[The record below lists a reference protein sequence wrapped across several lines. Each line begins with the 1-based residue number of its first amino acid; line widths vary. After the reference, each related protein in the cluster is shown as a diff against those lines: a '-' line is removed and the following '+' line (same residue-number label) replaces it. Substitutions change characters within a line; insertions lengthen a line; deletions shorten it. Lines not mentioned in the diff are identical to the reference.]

1 MNYQILF
8 AASEAYPLI
17 KTGGLGDV
25 AGSLPR
31 ALQNSGDDIRLVLPA
46 YRQVL
51 DRLNSVRTLSQTTI
65 YGQSVRLLQTNLPGT
80 RVKVWLVDCPA
91 YFDRPGNPYLDEAGI
106 PWPDNAQRFAL
117 FCQAI
122 VNLANDQFG
131 QGWKPDIV
139 HLNDWQTGLAP
150 VWLAEQTNS
159 PPTVFT
165 IHNLAYQGL
174 FDWDTFQQLGL
185 APDLWHFEKLEFH
198 NQFSFIKGGLVYSTR
213 INTVSP
219 NYAEEI
225 TTAEF
230 GNGLEGLLQSR
241 SKYLDGIINGIDVK
255 EWNPGTDPFLV
266 QKYNR
271 NRLSDKRYNK
281 LALQEELRLKQDESI
296 LLVGLVSRLVLQKG
310 VDLLIEAIPRLIQQP
325 LQLVLLGSGDAL
337 YEKAILKLVAAYP
350 GQVSV
355 RIGYDEKLAH
365 RIEAGCDVFLM
376 PSRFEPCGLN
386 QMYSQCYGTLPVV
399 TPVGGLL
406 DTVVDTTPES
416 IANKTATGFIMPT
429 VSSADLVAS
438 IKRALDYYQQSDI
451 WRQLQHNAMSRD
463 FSWKQSAEEYRK
475 LYEIAMA
482 QKLRG

>member
-1 MNYQILF
+1 MNYHILF

-31 ALQNSGDDIRLVLPA
+31 ALQNGGDDVRLVLPA

-51 DRLNSVRTLSQTTI
+51 DRIHSARTLLQTSI
-65 YGQSVRLLQTNLPGT
+65 YGQSVRLLQTTLPGT
-80 RVKVWLVDCPA
+80 RVKVWLVDCPT
-91 YFDRPGNPYLDEAGI
+91 YFDRPGNPYLDETGK
-106 PWPDNAQRFAL
+106 PWTDNAQRFAL
-117 FCQAI
+117 FCRAI
-122 VNLANDQFG
+122 VMLANDQFG

-150 VWLAEQTNS
+150 VWLAEQTKS

-165 IHNLAYQGL
+165 IHNLAYQGV
-174 FDWDTFQQLGL
+174 FDWDTFQELEL
-185 APDLWHFEKLEFH
+185 APELWHFEKLEFH
-198 NQFSFIKGGLVYSTR
+198 GQFSFIKGGLVYSTR

-219 NYAEEI
+219 NYAQEI
-225 TTAEF
+225 TTPEF
-230 GNGLEGLLQSR
+230 GNGLEGLLLSR
-241 SKYLDGIINGIDVK
+241 SKYLNGIINGIDTK
-255 EWNPGTDPFLV
+255 EWNPGTDSFLV

-271 NRLSDKRYNK
+271 NHLSDKRYNK
-281 LALQEELRLKQDESI
+281 LALQEELRLKQDENI
-296 LLVGLVSRLVLQKG
+296 FLVGLVSRLVLQKG
-310 VDLLIEAIPRLIQQP
+310 IDLLIDAIPRLLQYR

-337 YEKAILKLVAAYP
+337 YEKAMEKLAAAYP

-355 RIGYDEKLAH
+355 MIGYDEKLAH

-406 DTVVDTTPES
+406 DTVVDTTQES
-416 IANKTATGFIMPT
+416 IAIETATGFIMPA
-429 VSSADLVAS
+429 VSSAGLVTS
-438 IKRALDYYQQSDI
+438 IERALDYYQQRDT
-451 WRQLQHNAMSRD
+451 WRQLQLNAMSQD

-475 LYEIAMA
+475 LYEIAMS